1 MNLIQNRLKRALIIV
16 AAVLIVVCSWYPPIQ
31 SLAEAQVD
39 DGLKRA
45 LISFASAR
53 TLNALISVL
62 QGTEMSMQPL
72 GVGLTLTLGQALDP
86 INDLVEQFS
95 SLMLFASV
103 AFGVQKALLAV
114 GANWLVSLLVS
125 ATAIV
130 WAGLSLIKKSPFWLT
145 RLFLVLLLIRF
156 AIPVVTI
163 GSDFFYQQLL
173 AEDYVEQ
180 QKSIDAVSV
189 EIAKAA
195 PQLPANGSVDAKV
208 TPAAPVNGTEPP
220 SEEQSA
226 PATEMGW
233 FGKLTDQVLPGTP
246 SVEAPSTNLPAN
258 TPQKSWMERLKER
271 FSSAMPNVNL
281 DYDSIKKTLENLPE
295 RIVKVIVIFLL
306 QTMIIPI
313 VLLWALYKIAMGV
326 VRPEGRFA
334 EVKQATN

>member
-16 AAVLIVVCSWYPPIQ
+16 AAVMVVVCSWYPPIQ

-39 DGLKRA
+39 AGLKRA

-53 TLNALISVL
+53 TLNAVISVI
-62 QGTEMSMQPL
+62 QGTEVSMQPL
-72 GVGLTLTLGQALDP
+72 GVGVTLTLGQALDP

-125 ATAIV
+125 ASAIV
-130 WAGLSLIKKSPFWLT
+130 WAGLCLFRKLPFWLS
-145 RLFLVLLLIRF
+145 RLFLVLLMLRF
-156 AIPVVTI
+156 AIPVATI
-163 GSDFFYQQLL
+163 GSDLLYQQLL

-180 QKSIDAVSV
+180 QKSIDAVSG

-195 PQLPANGSVDAKV
+195 PQVPANGSADAKV
-208 TPAAPVNGTEPP
+208 APSAPVNGTEPQ

-226 PATEMGW
+226 TATEKSW
-233 FGKLTDQVLPGTP
+233 FGKMKDMVLPGAP
-246 SVEAPSTNLPAN
+246 SADAPSTAPPAD
-258 TPQKSWMERLKER
+258 TPQKSWPERLKER
-271 FSSAMPNVNL
+271 FNSAMPNVNL

-334 EVKQATN
+334 EAKQTTN